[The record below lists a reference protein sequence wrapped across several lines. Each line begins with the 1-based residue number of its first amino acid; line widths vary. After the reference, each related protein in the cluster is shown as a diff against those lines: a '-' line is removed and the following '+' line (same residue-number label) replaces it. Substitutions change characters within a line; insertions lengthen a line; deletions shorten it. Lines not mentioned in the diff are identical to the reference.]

1 MVGMV
6 ARAALAFGL
15 LFAGL
20 SFGHTSQ
27 EKGADSSSTRRPV
40 VPPAPVERVAGITG
54 FHSRSTVVFASAPE
68 RPHVLDAT
76 YVFPERVRLWLG
88 IEAATET
95 SRQLQYRFGASA
107 FEVPD
112 RSAESRELEG
122 AARDSLL
129 RYIELRRAWMMWPD
143 GFQWTNEGSQRTAD
157 LGPLGKLRA
166 RLASERDDR
175 PAEFASLDATGVVEH
190 ELKELTW
197 RAVNT
202 RTWPASADVWHA
214 GTLAWREKIESIDT
228 QGVFVDAYFVPA
240 DRRTNAAP
248 PKPSPDAIQV
258 RELPE
263 YCAKRVEFAAGI
275 SWEVARSEE
284 ARIRREIAAEAK
296 ARGLELEGRVTIDVT
311 PEGQPRACLV
321 RLASVP
327 ADAPLGFVTTPARQG
342 IAQLVTSF
350 GEVTATRLTSIR
362 AAAPPGRRAEPAYVR
377 FPVDDDPPTQVLI
390 VVPLAPKN

>member
-1 MVGMV
+1 MVVMV
-6 ARAALAFGL
+6 ARAALAIAL
-15 LFAGL
+15 LLAGP
-20 SFGHTSQ
+20 SFGQASQ
-27 EKGADSSSTRRPV
+27 EKGADSSSNRRIV
-40 VPPAPVERVAGITG
+40 VPPAPVERVAGING
-54 FHSRSTVVFASAPE
+54 FHSRSTVVFVSAPE

-88 IEAATET
+88 IEAAAET

-143 GFQWTNEGSQRTAD
+143 GFQWTNDGPERTAD
-157 LGPLGKLRA
+157 LGALGKLRA
-166 RLASERDDR
+166 RIASDGGAR
-175 PAEFASLDATGVVEH
+175 PAELASLDPTGVVEH
-190 ELKELTW
+190 ALKELTW
-197 RAVNT
+197 REVNT

-214 GTLAWREKIESIDT
+214 GTLAWREKIESVDT
-228 QGVFVDAYFVPA
+228 QGVFVDAYFMPA

-263 YCAKRVEFAAGI
+263 YCAMRVEFTKGI
-275 SWEVARSEE
+275 AWDVARSEE
-284 ARIRREIAAEAK
+284 ARIRREISAEVK
-296 ARGLELEGRVTIDVT
+296 SRGLELEGRVTIDVT
-311 PEGQPRACLV
+311 PEGQPRACLI
-321 RLASVP
+321 RLASIPTDVP
-327 ADAPLGFVTTPARQG
+327 PGFATTPARQG
-342 IAQLVTSF
+342 VAQLVTSF
-350 GEVTATRLTSIR
+350 GEVTTERLTSIR
-362 AAAPPGRRAEPAYVR
+362 AAAPPGKHADPAYVR
-377 FPVDDDPPTQVLI
+377 FPVGDGPPTQVLI